1 MHRMKRDQRARRCT
15 CRDKPPPGEPPPAI
29 FSRRST
35 APSRDAPVLRRDD
48 GPQTPPRLCHYML
61 PSKVASPTTHLR
73 HCLAYYAT
81 TRSPASGYFCP
92 AAAGRPVISL
102 RPAAHWTLVVARHCA
117 NMAAAETSTA
127 DQRCEPPPALA
138 VPRELHVGHLHHPSP
153 AAGGGSA
160 LTGAYPSSPY
170 HPGPRLNQCQAKA
183 VEAASGCVQV
193 PPAVAAQESEV
204 AVPSRRV
211 ELSPAVCLVLRAT
224 LHAGFR
230 PETAPPT
237 TASPDHTPSSCL
249 VGRQAARESRTGGR
263 PTTGRSPH
271 ELHMLRAMAR
281 FDVFENANRRD
292 GHDIVCVWHRP

>member
-1 MHRMKRDQRARRCT
+1 M
-15 CRDKPPPGEPPPAI
+15 
-29 FSRRST
+29 
-35 APSRDAPVLRRDD
+35 
-48 GPQTPPRLCHYML
+48 
-61 PSKVASPTTHLR
+61 
-73 HCLAYYAT
+73 
-81 TRSPASGYFCP
+81 
-92 AAAGRPVISL
+92 
-102 RPAAHWTLVVARHCA
+102 
-117 NMAAAETSTA
+117 
-127 DQRCEPPPALA
+127 
-138 VPRELHVGHLHHPSP
+138 
-153 AAGGGSA
+153 
-160 LTGAYPSSPY
+160 
-170 HPGPRLNQCQAKA
+170 
-183 VEAASGCVQV
+183 
-193 PPAVAAQESEV
+193 

>member
-1 MHRMKRDQRARRCT
+1 
-15 CRDKPPPGEPPPAI
+15 
-29 FSRRST
+29 
-35 APSRDAPVLRRDD
+35 
-48 GPQTPPRLCHYML
+48 
-61 PSKVASPTTHLR
+61 
-73 HCLAYYAT
+73 
-81 TRSPASGYFCP
+81 
-92 AAAGRPVISL
+92 
-102 RPAAHWTLVVARHCA
+102 
-117 NMAAAETSTA
+117 MAAAETSTA

-170 HPGPRLNQCQAKA
+170 HPGPRLKQCQAKA
-183 VEAASGCVQV
+183 VEAASGCGGTTREPSHPRHGSAHVTRLLRLHQVQV

-224 LHAGFR
+224 LPAGFR

-281 FDVFENANRRD
+281 FDVFENSPGDFSAALPPHDASKAYRRLAL
-292 GHDIVCVWHRP
+292 HALHRRAVRPHVREPGRVHNAPLQPARTGWGARLMPMSETCSRQQPDTITVKQWRTVAT